1 MDKLRQS
8 YEIISKDCNFA
19 VFLQRTMDK
28 NREKHT
34 PKPRPTGR
42 KRERLKLPFDNRPTD
57 IGEWSY
63 DNRRGLLIT
72 IIAYLLL
79 AIAFVSSKVT
89 VTSKHADQ
97 FMVVDLQTLA
107 ELQKQKEQLE
117 EQVKERQQNL
127 DDMSDVRNRISNQE
141 AEEREMDNRLRDD
154 RSTDMEKLTAD
165 AQRAQERMRA
175 NRERYE
181 QGLADEQAMRRK
193 PEKAQS
199 EPSNAPSSKVKG
211 RVTASYSFRNPVRT
225 AQYLDIPAYR
235 CENGGEVIVI
245 VTINR
250 NGDVMAASVDKGRSA
265 PDECMWETA
274 LESTHK
280 SRFNID
286 TSAPDRQTGTITY
299 MFIPQ

>member
-8 YEIISKDCNFA
+8 YEFISKNCNFA

-34 PKPRPTGR
+34 PKPRPAGR
-42 KRERLKLPFDNRPTD
+42 RRERLKLPFDNRPTD

-79 AIAFVSSKVT
+79 GIAFVGSKVT
-89 VTSKHADQ
+89 VTSERADQ
-97 FMVVDLQTLA
+97 VMVIDLQTLA

-117 EQVKERQQNL
+117 QQVKERQQSV
-127 DDMSDVRNRISNQE
+127 DDLSDVRNRISNDQ
-141 AEEREMDNRLRDD
+141 AEESDMDSRLRDD

-193 PEKAQS
+193 PQKEQS
-199 EPSNAPSSKVKG
+199 EQTSTPSSKAKG
-211 RVTASYSFRNPVRT
+211 RVTVSYSFRNPVRT

-235 CENGGEVIVI
+235 CENGGEVIVN

-250 NGDVMAASVDKGRSA
+250 NGDVIAASVDKGRSA
-265 PDECMWETA
+265 ADECMWETA

-286 TSAPDRQTGTITY
+286 TSAPERQTGTISY
-299 MFIPQ
+299 IFIPQ